1 MKKGPTLY
9 QLLSRTPQGRI
20 VAAAL
25 KKKQKKNPEL
35 LGKFLP
41 GLTKKL
47 KAIGKVT
54 SKVTGSIAK
63 VAAGMV
69 GIPPSAINALA
80 KIDPT
85 AKKKLDAALLQT
97 KAGAQAAAVVNAAQS
112 SPGSG
117 NNLFSNIKPVY
128 IVAGAAGLAAVVF
141 IISNKK
147 K

>member
-1 MKKGPTLY
+1 MKKGPTLK

-20 VAAAL
+20 IA
-25 KKKQKKNPEL
+25 KQLQKMHGEEPEL

-47 KAIGKVT
+47 KSIGKVT
-54 SKVTGSIAK
+54 SKITGSIAK

-85 AKKKLDAALLQT
+85 AKKKLDAALLQSN
-97 KAGAQAAAVVNAAQS
+97 AGAKAAAVVNQAQNGT
-112 SPGSG
+112 PGA
-117 NNLFSNIKPVY
+117 NIFSNVKPVY
-128 IVAGAAGLAAVVF
+128 IVAGAAGLAVVLF
-141 IISNKK
+141 IATKK